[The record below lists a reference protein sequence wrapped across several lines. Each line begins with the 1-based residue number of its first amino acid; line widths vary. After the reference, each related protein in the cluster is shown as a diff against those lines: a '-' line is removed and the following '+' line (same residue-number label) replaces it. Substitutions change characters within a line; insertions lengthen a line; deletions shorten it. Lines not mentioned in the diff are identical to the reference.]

1 MSRILLLL
9 EHHENSRLLA
19 EWLSTRY
26 EVIKPDEESE
36 AAELLLQPFDLCI
49 IGARTLNQLWQVVQD
64 RRAAEQPVLLPVL
77 LVTGRT
83 DVGYVTRNLWQCID
97 ELITQPIEKLELQA
111 RVEILLRSR
120 QLSLQLQAANQQ
132 RDQQMVARQQ
142 AETYRDLAIE
152 AQQVNHTEWKHAEAA
167 QQQSDARLRFALEN
181 CQIGEWEIDLTNP
194 SAIAHRSLIHDQIF
208 GYESLL
214 PAWNYDIFLGH
225 IHPDDRLTVVQKFQR
240 SLSTH
245 EDLDFECRIVRADRQ
260 LRWIWVRGRSYRN
273 GNENSTQMLGIVTD
287 ITERKRAA
295 EALRENEQ
303 QLSLALQTGR
313 LGSWQLDFKTNIL
326 STSAQCKVN
335 FGLPLDAEFS
345 HQKLFELIHP
355 DDRTRVQLAIE
366 QSVATN
372 LDYDVEYRTIWEDGS
387 AHWVLVRGRCFYNPD
402 ATPRRM
408 VGMSMDITDRKRAE
422 LEREHLLAQ
431 AQAAQTQAEAANR
444 TKDQFL
450 AVLSHELRSP
460 LNPILGWAK
469 LLRTREFEPAVQ
481 QKAIETIERNAK
493 LQSQL
498 IEDLLDISRILNGK
512 LTLES
517 GLVDLESTLRSALET
532 VQLAADAKA
541 IQIHIVLEPLQIWGD
556 ANRLQQVSWN
566 LLSNAIKFTPNGGSV
581 TLKLE
586 QQGTQAQITVSD
598 TGKGISPSF
607 LPYVFESFR
616 QADGSTT
623 RKFGGLGLGLAI
635 VRQVV
640 ELHGGTVRA
649 VSLGEGQ
656 GSTFIVQLPCQTLA
670 PISHLRIPSQ
680 PSLHPD
686 RLPLSAIQVL
696 LVDDDADSRGFAA
709 FVLEQSGAI
718 VTEAASA
725 REALTAIASFS
736 PDILVSDIGMPVL
749 DGYELIHQ
757 IRSLPTSF
765 TQFLPAI
772 ALTAYAGEV
781 NQQQALKAGFQ
792 LHLAKPI
799 EPDKLVQAIGD
810 LLKTGLQPGLQL
822 SDSGDRHS
830 IEPQKS
836 F

>member
-1 MSRILLLL
+1 LSRILLLL
-9 EHHENSRLLA
+9 EHRENSRLLA
-19 EWLSTRY
+19 DWLSTRY
-26 EVIKPDEESE
+26 EVIKPDDESK
-36 AAELLLQPFDLCI
+36 ATAELLLSQPFDLCI
-49 IGARTLNQLWQVVQD
+49 VGARALNQLWQVVQD
-64 RRAAEQPVLLPVL
+64 RRSTEQPVLLPVL

-83 DVGYVTRNLWQCID
+83 DVSYVTRNLWQCID

-132 RDQQMVARQQ
+132 REQQVVARQQ

-152 AQQVNHTEWKHAEAA
+152 AQQVDHTE
-167 QQQSDARLRFALEN
+167 RR
-181 CQIGEWEIDLTNP
+181 
-194 SAIAHRSLIHDQIF
+194 
-208 GYESLL
+208 
-214 PAWNYDIFLGH
+214 
-225 IHPDDRLTVVQKFQR
+225 
-240 SLSTH
+240 
-245 EDLDFECRIVRADRQ
+245 RA
-260 LRWIWVRGRSYRN
+260 
-273 GNENSTQMLGIVTD
+273 T
-287 ITERKRAA
+287 

-303 QLSLALQTGR
+303 QLSLALKTGR
-313 LGSWQLDFKTNIL
+313 LGSWQLDFKTGIL
-326 STSAQCKVN
+326 STSDQCKVN
-335 FGLPLDAEFS
+335 FGLPLEANFS
-345 HQKLFELIHP
+345 HQQLFELIHP
-355 DDRTRVQLAIE
+355 DDRPWVQLSIE
-366 QSVATN
+366 QAVATN
-372 LDYDVEYRTIWEDGS
+372 TDYDVEYRTIWADGS
-387 AHWVLVRGRCFYNPD
+387 THWVLVRGRCFYNPD
-402 ATPRRM
+402 GTPRRM
-408 VGMSMDITDRKRAE
+408 VGMSMDLTDRKRAE
-422 LEREHLLAQ
+422 LEREQLLAQ

-517 GLVDLESTLRSALET
+517 GLVDLESTLRGALDT

-541 IQIHIVLEPLQIWGD
+541 IQICTVLEPLQIWGD

-607 LPYVFESFR
+607 LPYVFDSFR

-649 VSLGEGQ
+649 ESLGEGQ
-656 GSTFIVQLPCQTLA
+656 GSTFIVQIPCQTLA
-670 PISHLRIPSQ
+670 PNSHPLVPSQ
-680 PSLHPD
+680 PLLHTN

-696 LVDDDADSRGFAA
+696 LVDDDDDSRGFAA

-718 VTEAASA
+718 VTAAASA
-725 REALTAIASFS
+725 REALIAIASFS

-757 IRSLPTSF
+757 IRSLPTRF
-765 TQFLPAI
+765 TQSLPAI

-781 NQQQALKAGFQ
+781 NQQQALNAGFQ
-792 LHLAKPI
+792 MHLAKPI
-799 EPDKLVQAIGD
+799 EPDKLVQAIGE
-810 LLKTGLQPGLQL
+810 LLELGWQPSG
-822 SDSGDRHS
+822 SGDRHS
-830 IEPQKS
+830 TEPPK
-836 F
+836 FF